1 MLNRVLSRRVPL
13 RGGLCGAFFVV
24 AAAAGACT
32 SQPGA
37 DRSREPGEWAG
48 TQLPEPVERPDFVLT
63 TTEGTPYDFLA
74 ETEGSVALLFFGFT
88 HCPDICPVHM
98 SNLAVVMRELPREVQ
113 QAVRIVFITVDPD
126 RDTPERLDEWL
137 GAMTWPIVGL
147 RGTIEEVN
155 AIERSLGL
163 PPSTVTQRE
172 DGTIDVGHSAAVLAF
187 GADGPARFTY
197 PWGTR
202 QRDWIADVPRLVHET
217 VGADRPA
224 AQR

>member
-1 MLNRVLSRRVPL
+1 MSSRRVPL
-13 RGGLCGAFFVV
+13 ISGLCGAFLVI
-24 AAAAGACT
+24 ATLAACT

-37 DRSREPGEWAG
+37 DRSRERGEWAG
-48 TQLPEPVERPDFVLT
+48 AQLDEPIERPDFVLT
-63 TTEGTPYDFLA
+63 TTEGEAFDFQA

-126 RDTPERLDEWL
+126 RDTPERLHEWL
-137 GAMTWPIVGL
+137 GAMGWPIVGL
-147 RGTIEEVN
+147 RGTLDEVN

-187 GADGPARFTY
+187 GADGPARLTY

-217 VGADRPA
+217 VAAADDSA
-224 AQR
+224 DQ